1 MIKFSGNFVLAPKD
15 SLFEKNISNMQEIL
29 ARGGKVIL
37 ITDTNGDKEIDDKN
51 LKRLVLKNLN
61 EFVQPIIF
69 HYQFNYYLIM

>member
-1 MIKFSGNFVLAPKD
+1 
-15 SLFEKNISNMQEIL
+15 MQEIL

-69 HYQFNYYLIM
+69 FITSSENSILLCRSFERYRC